1 MLRGSLKPVRG
12 GVWNLY
18 HILRIIL
25 DYDVISRY
33 YKSSNVTQTENNM
46 PTKKTRINLT
56 VDEDMDKLLTEL
68 AALQGIPKTTL
79 VYEYLEAMR
88 PHMVEIRDAI
98 RMVNEKKNPS
108 PHLRKM
114 LLDGQ
119 QQLFDVI
126 REEFTDD

>member
-1 MLRGSLKPVRG
+1 MPRGSLKPVRG

-33 YKSSNVTQTENNM
+33 YKSSNVTPTDNNM
-46 PTKKTRINLT
+46 PTQKTRINLT
-56 VDEDMDKLLTEL
+56 VDEDMNELLIEL

-88 PHMVEIRDAI
+88 PHMIEIRDAI
-98 RMVNEKKNPS
+98 RMVNEKKDPS

-114 LLDGQ
+114 LLNGQ
-119 QQLFDVI
+119 QEFLDVI
-126 REEFTDD
+126 KEEFSND